1 MKLTENELRE
11 KIQKAL
17 DFMEEMEEDTKADDP
32 DFELWEDTVYN
43 FVLDELSDEDYDEDE
58 FERIFDELY

>member
-1 MKLTENELRE
+1 ME
-11 KIQKAL
+11 K
-17 DFMEEMEEDTKADDP
+17 MEEDTKADDP